1 MGDAEFLFDK
11 TYHCPVCEAKFI
23 AKTVRYG
30 RVRTNGMDFDLRT
43 RNVQVDSIKYEA
55 IMCPHCGYASMARYF
70 DTLLPIHKKK
80 ISEAIGASFKERH
93 EEDLAEYTYPVA
105 VEHFKMVLLNNM
117 VKGAKASELAYTCL
131 KIAWLYRGMREDME
145 QNQGDETQEL
155 KQQKETVQ
163 QEENNFLQKALDGF
177 VKARMEEDYPMAGM
191 DQDTADY
198 LTAALAIECG
208 QLDTASH
215 MISEIMGSGS
225 ASARIKDRA
234 YDLKEEL
241 TRRHK
246 AQEASKE

>member
-11 TYHCPVCEAKFI
+11 TYQCPVCEAQFT

-30 RVRTNGMDFDLRT
+30 RVRSNGMDFDLRP
-43 RNVQVDSIKYEA
+43 RQVQIDSIKYEA
-55 IMCPHCGYASMARYF
+55 IMCPHCGYAAMARYF

-80 ISEAIGASFKERH
+80 ILESISASFKERH
-93 EEDLAEYTYPVA
+93 EEDLTEYSYPVA

-131 KIAWLYRGMREDME
+131 KIAWLYRGMREELE
-145 QNQGDETQEL
+145 QNQQEATSDL
-155 KQQKETVQ
+155 KQQQENAQ
-163 QEENNFLQKALDGF
+163 QEENTFLQKALDGF
-177 VKARMEEDYPMAGM
+177 IKARMEEDYPMAGM
-191 DQDTADY
+191 DEDTADY

-215 MISEIMGSGS
+215 LISEIMGSS
-225 ASARIKDRA
+225 TANSRIKDKA

-241 TRRHK
+241 VRRHK
-246 AQEASKE
+246 EQEENQ